1 MILHKKDLEKIQD
14 VLKKFPD
21 VETFEIT
28 YDHSSGIGAVVTMTF
43 DHEINGLKGSF
54 SVEISGVGDW

>member
-1 MILHKKDLEKIQD
+1 MIFHKKDLEKIQD

-21 VETFEIT
+21 AETFEIT
-28 YDHSSGIGAVVTMTF
+28 CDHSSGIGAVVTMTF
-43 DHEINGLKGSF
+43 DYEINGLKGSF